1 MRLELTGR
9 HVDISPALRRLV
21 ERKIAKLERLLDHH
35 ALSAQ
40 VVLSREKLAYR
51 AECTLHARGERF
63 LHGVGQAA
71 TWEPALSRAAAKI
84 EQQAQKVKGKWAG
97 RIRSWRP
104 VAAEEPQGA
113 PSTPAPAP
121 IPKVRMPRLLRTA
134 RQTVRTL
141 AVSEA
146 ARLLEAARE
155 EVVVFREAESGR
167 VAVLYRS
174 AAGELTLVETEA

>member
-21 ERKIAKLERLLDHH
+21 ERKIAKLERLLDHR
-35 ALSAQ
+35 AISAQ

-71 TWEPALSRAAAKI
+71 TWEPALTRAAAKI
-84 EQQAQKVKGKWAG
+84 EQQAQKVKGKWAA
-97 RIRSWRP
+97 RIRAARP
-104 VAAEEPQGA
+104 SDAEEA
-113 PSTPAPAP
+113 PTIASAPTPTA
-121 IPKVRMPRLLRTA
+121 IPKARMPKLLRTA

-141 AVSEA
+141 LVSEA
-146 ARLLEAARE
+146 ARLLDAARDE
-155 EVVVFREAESGR
+155 LVVFREAESGR